1 MLAGENP
8 EFWTDIMLQVSEIDY
23 GQTIPE
29 LTERF
34 LSIWSKHYAII
45 GSLTKPKAPILEIG
59 AGFGVLAA
67 GLGRITGGPIW
78 ATEHPSRTYLFSPDY
93 RKFLKNCG
101 VCLIAQDLREGLPFC
116 SQSLPLIYF
125 CDVIEHLLP
134 ADIMTVLSEISRVLV
149 PGGELVLSTPTLNRF
164 SNFVR
169 FVKGHTINPPLEV
182 QRVGA
187 TYGHIREMAP
197 EEVQMLLPH
206 FGFEPIKRD
215 FGLNPYYT
223 DKAFGQYN
231 IFSPKAVNII
241 NQITGLTARFFPSV
255 SDGLYVLARR
265 RDS

>member
-8 EFWTDIMLQVSEIDY
+8 EFWADIMLQASEIDY

-78 ATEHPSRTYLFSPDY
+78 ATEHPSRAYLFKSDY
-93 RKFLKNCG
+93 RRFLNDRG
-101 VCLIAQDLREGLPFC
+101 VQLIAQDLREGLPFC

-125 CDVIEHLLP
+125 CDVIEYLLP
-134 ADIMTVLSEISRVLV
+134 ADIMTILSEISRVLV
-149 PGGELVLSTPTLNRF
+149 PGGELVLSTPNLNRF
-164 SNFVR
+164 SNLVR
-169 FVKGHTINPPLEV
+169 FVKSYTINPPLEV
-182 QRVGA
+182 YRVGA

-197 EEVQMLLPH
+197 KEVHMLLTH
-206 FGFEPIKRD
+206 FGFEPTKRE

-231 IFSPKAVNII
+231 IFSPKVVNVI
-241 NQITGLTARFFPSV
+241 NRITAFTARFF
-255 SDGLYVLARR
+255 RQ
-265 RDS
+265 